1 MSKFVLWLIISFF
14 STFSL
19 AYLYYKLTD
28 AESKINL
35 KIFFVYLLGAIAVIL
50 IKIYDIKFLNY
61 VFFFI
66 YFPVFF
72 YMLNHIPLKKLF
84 FYVLVV
90 WTCGLAIDILTILLT
105 SFVLYLSNLS
115 FNIYINNSEYISMF
129 LTACVTI
136 FLLLISQKMILNSFI
151 NKLYSKISKIKYLDF
166 LLIIFALFIFL
177 VGLTMFI
184 NIKSLSINL
193 LLSVVMILMVITF
206 ALLVRYR
213 IVIDENTKYL
223 KTLKENNEFY
233 IKMDDENRTFKH
245 NLIAKLLS
253 IKSVANEKTMVLIED
268 LIVQFNKSVDFSN
281 SIKIIPYGLN
291 GIIYQKLYPN
301 LKKLNIKINNE
312 INYDIFEVLKP
323 RRYNVLVEKL
333 VVTLD
338 NAIESSLKSKG
349 KSIVINIYDKNG
361 LICIEIKNTFSN
373 DINMDLL
380 GSVNYS
386 TKGKKRG
393 LGLFSI
399 LRDNEASVSVKI
411 VNNIFIS
418 KITTKKRLSD

>member
-14 STFSL
+14 STFSFT
-19 AYLYYKLTD
+19 YLFYKLTN
-28 AESKINL
+28 AKSKINL
-35 KIFFVYLLGAIAVIL
+35 KIFFVYLLGVTAVVL
-50 IKIYDIKFLNY
+50 IKIYNIKFLNY

-66 YFPVFF
+66 YFPILFNIIKK
-72 YMLNHIPLKKLF
+72 MPIKKLL
-84 FYVLVV
+84 FYVFAV
-90 WTCGLAIDILTILLT
+90 WFYGMAVDIILILILSLILYFLNINFYNNPELGSMLST
-105 SFVLYLSNLS
+105 VLLSTFLCLLS
-115 FNIYINNSEYISMF
+115 YKEFLFKKINYINDKIFNILHYD
-129 LTACVTI
+129 LA
-136 FLLLISQKMILNSFI
+136 LIV
-151 NKLYSKISKIKYLDF
+151 
-166 LLIIFALFIFL
+166 FALFIL
-177 VGLTMFI
+177 IMAITMLF
-184 NIKSLSINL
+184 NIANLNTNVLLSI
-193 LLSVVMILMVITF
+193 VIILMIMTF
-206 ALLVRYR
+206 IVLLRYK
-213 IVIDENTKYL
+213 IISSENAKYL

-338 NAIESSLKSKG
+338 NAIESSLKSKD
-349 KSIVINIYDKNG
+349 KSIVINVYDKDG

-373 DINMDLL
+373 DINMESL

-418 KITTKKRLSD
+418 KITAKKRLLD